1 MNKSY
6 QTYNHS
12 NLMMSI
18 EKFVEKTINA
28 RSGWVGFKQELKYL
42 IRDFN
47 REYDLDLKYSAY
59 QEALYELISRVRTVE
74 GFIDYSLIDNMQ
86 FIRIKFYLACYGGK
100 RRNEIRGFTNSEKK
114 NKDTLTKYLQNLI
127 AHYSKL
133 LFVRV
138 DLAYLK
144 EYQNKID
151 IRLFKNDIQKLIG
164 YIQDQDTCFKDIEGY
179 AWALEQGEE
188 KGYHCHLLLIYNGAL
203 RQRDYHFADQVIKRW
218 KDITEQQ
225 GYGFNC
231 NTTEHK
237 EQFRRYEKL
246 GVGMIH
252 RDNEREVVNAIN
264 TCNYL
269 VNPEKT
275 NQYLRVKLRNMRT
288 FGTGSY
294 KRSYRRYGRGLHL
307 PVINL

>member
-1 MNKSY
+1 MDLRAGGEGADSY
-6 QTYNHS
+6 
-12 NLMMSI
+12 
-18 EKFVEKTINA
+18 
-28 RSGWVGFKQELKYL
+28 
-42 IRDFN
+42 
-47 REYDLDLKYSAY
+47 
-59 QEALYELISRVRTVE
+59 
-74 GFIDYSLIDNMQ
+74 
-86 FIRIKFYLACYGGK
+86 
-100 RRNEIRGFTNSEKK
+100 
-114 NKDTLTKYLQNLI
+114 
-127 AHYSKL
+127 
-133 LFVRV
+133 
-138 DLAYLK
+138 
-144 EYQNKID
+144 
-151 IRLFKNDIQKLIG
+151 
-164 YIQDQDTCFKDIEGY
+164 
-179 AWALEQGEE
+179 EE
-188 KGYHCHLLLIYNGAL
+188 VMLIYNGAL